1 MFVVASAII
10 ASKRSVVKRENLNRN
25 VFQFDWLRVGLVSW
39 ITPALT
45 EACENVQL
53 VKIVVGYNGR
63 SRPSDDWPTLTKW
76 TLRFNALLSRQRGE
90 S

>member
-45 EACENVQL
+45 ERTKSIEV
-53 VKIVVGYNGR
+53 VKME
-63 SRPSDDWPTLTKW
+63 SDTMGGTTIRRLANP
-76 TLRFNALLSRQRGE
+76 NA
-90 S
+90 